1 MTEILSYGG
10 GTQTV
15 AMCVLVAQGKLPK
28 PDYVIAADTGREM
41 PTTWE
46 YADTYMRPL
55 LASVGLDLHIAPHTL
70 AAVDLYA
77 ANGDLLMPTY
87 TETGKL
93 PTYCSDKWKARVV
106 RAYARQ
112 VLGTGTDLV
121 NWIGFSMDELRRVT
135 DDPGR
140 RYPLVELMLTRA
152 DCEYVIESAGLPLP
166 RKSRC
171 WMCPHQHNAEWR
183 EVRDNPALWAQAV
196 ELDAEIRDNDER
208 GGVWL
213 HASRKPLQ
221 LADLDADDRRE
232 PNRQCAFGLCFI

>member
-10 GTQTV
+10 GIQTI

-46 YADTYMRPL
+46 YADEIARPL
-55 LASVGLDLHIAPHTL
+55 LASVGLELHVAGHEL
-70 AAVDLYA
+70 ATVDLYA
-77 ANGDLLMPTY
+77 ANDDILIPAY
-87 TETGKL
+87 TDTGKL
-93 PTYCSDKWKARVV
+93 PTFCSDKWKARVV
-106 RAYARQ
+106 RSYARQ

-121 NWIGFSMDELRRVT
+121 NWIGFSMDEVRRCT

-140 RYPLVELMLTRA
+140 RYPLIELMLTRA
-152 DCEYVIESAGLPLP
+152 DCEYLIEQAGLPLP
-166 RKSRC
+166 HKSRC

-183 EVRDNPALWAQAV
+183 EVRANPELWRQAV

-213 HASRKPLQ
+213 HASRKPLDV
-221 LADLDADDRRE
+221 ADLDADDRRE
-232 PNRQCAFGLCFI
+232 PNRQCAFGLCFV